1 MGMQVNKCLRKPRV
15 GRMHSTVA
23 HMIYFL
29 VGIVNERATVAF
41 STFSRKDA
49 ADDNQKD
56 GNG

>member
-1 MGMQVNKCLRKPRV
+1 
-15 GRMHSTVA
+15 MHSTVA

>member
-1 MGMQVNKCLRKPRV
+1 
-15 GRMHSTVA
+15 MHRIVA

-29 VGIVNERATVAF
+29 IGIVNERATVAF
-41 STFSRKDA
+41 STLCRKDA